1 MLQVTNEVLNYRQT
15 VPNFV
20 YAEKVLYNT
29 QILVTSSRS
38 TSRGYDLQLELS
50 KALLI
55 HFILID
61 INLNILDRL
70 VSHIL

>member
-1 MLQVTNEVLNYRQT
+1 MLHVTNEVLIYRQT

-38 TSRGYDLQLELS
+38 TSRDYDLQLELS

-70 VSHIL
+70 VSYIL

>member
-70 VSHIL
+70 VSYIL